1 MAAHASKPPALKPQ
15 TLHAA
20 LRIAE
25 RPMDFATLP
34 STLFLTVLL
43 SIGLFFFIRASVKD
57 RTQSVALASEQP
69 EEVLMPQLRQ
79 YFAQRAYQ
87 VTSVD
92 KQKNQ
97 VTFEGFVRPSRF
109 LAGFLTLL
117 AALGMLCLAL
127 VLSMVL
133 PQVGLLS
140 LGLVALA
147 PLAGWFYWQRAGRPE
162 QVSLRLQA
170 GGDAASTGRGGS
182 ILSVTAHRDELL
194 ALQEALSLEPQD

>member
-1 MAAHASKPPALKPQ
+1 
-15 TLHAA
+15 
-20 LRIAE
+20 
-25 RPMDFATLP
+25 MDFATLP

-57 RTQSVALASEQP
+57 RTQSVRLVSEQP
-69 EEVLMPQLRQ
+69 EEVLMPQVRQ
-79 YFAQRAYQ
+79 YFAQRAYR
-87 VTSVD
+87 VTSLD
-92 KQKNQ
+92 KEQNQ
-97 VTFEGFVRPSRF
+97 VVFEGFVRPSRF
-109 LAGFLTLL
+109 LAVFLTLL

-133 PQVGLLS
+133 PQIGLLS

-162 QVSLRLQA
+162 QVALRLQA
-170 GGDAASTGRGGS
+170 GGETSPAAQGS
-182 ILSVTAHRDELL
+182 LLSVTAHRDELL

>member
-1 MAAHASKPPALKPQ
+1 
-15 TLHAA
+15 
-20 LRIAE
+20 
-25 RPMDFATLP
+25 MDFATLP